1 MNLTSL
7 IRKLESQLKN
17 AEKLARHYDAQA
29 NDLAKKLNT
38 VAKAVGKV
46 VLGKAPKTRKKGG
59 MSAAGRKRIAAAQK
73 KRWAKFHAKQKT
85 AK

>member
-17 AEKLARHYDAQA
+17 AEKLARRYDAEA
-29 NDLAKKLNT
+29 RALGDKLST

-46 VLGKAPKTRKKGG
+46 VAGKSAAPRKKHGI
-59 MSAAGRKRIAAAQK
+59 SAAGRKRIAAAQK
-73 KRWAKFHAKQKT
+73 KRWAKVKAEKARAK
-85 AK
+85 